1 MKNILVLLL
10 CLYSFHPLSAQV
22 KEGDFKIWGTRMG
35 LQVVGLVE
43 GPATAT
49 ADLQVACVF
58 EYTEGDIYNSPP
70 ALPPAA
76 NGMQHLDKA
85 LHGIITDIRKTG
97 QFEGHTYET
106 ILLDPAPGSIKAKR
120 LLLIGLGNRNQFDAG
135 IMKGIGTI
143 ALREALRLN
152 ASTVAIASDLKDA
165 GIDSPTAQVAE
176 NIATGALQAWK
187 TQAYLRQKG
196 YSNTPM
202 LKKIILLAGPA
213 FYETAGTGIVKALEK
228 FPK

>member
-1 MKNILVLLL
+1 
-10 CLYSFHPLSAQV
+10 
-22 KEGDFKIWGTRMG
+22 MG
-35 LQVVGLVE
+35 VQIIGLVE

-49 ADLQVACVF
+49 TDLQVACVF

-106 ILLDPAPGSIKAKR
+106 ILLDPAPGTIKAKR

-152 ASTVAIASDLKDA
+152 AASVAIASDLKDA
-165 GIDSPTAQVAE
+165 GIDSPTALVAE

-196 YSNTPM
+196 YSNAPT
-202 LKKIILLAGPA
+202 LKKIVLLAGPA
-213 FYETAGTGIVKALEK
+213 FFETAGTGILKALEK